1 MTARRLTK
9 QVVEE
14 LVPRGVDYVVWCGKL
29 PGFGCRVRTTGHKS
43 FIVMYRAGG
52 RNATPRKVTI
62 GVYGK
67 LTVEQARE
75 EAGKILAKAELGED
89 VALQRARTRA
99 EMTVSELCDEYM
111 REGVDHKKPSTLASD
126 VSRIECHIRPLLGR
140 KRIGAVTRADISQF
154 LRDVGMGKARRN
166 VKTRKHGRSIVRG
179 GRGAASRTVRL
190 LGGIFSYAVSRD
202 YLKENPCRGVQLY
215 KDKKGERFL
224 TTEEFRRLGET
235 LRLAETEGLPW
246 TFNEGKKAKHR
257 PMRPENQREV
267 FSRHVTAAIRL
278 LMLTGCRLREIL
290 HLRWEDVDFERGVL
304 NLPDSKTGR
313 KKVLIAGQAIA
324 ILDELERCGD
334 YVIAGNAPDK
344 PRADLNRPWRRVVQH
359 ARLVGFRLHD
369 LRHSYASVGAASGMG
384 LLALGKLLGHASLS
398 TTQRYA
404 HLADDPLRR
413 ASEHIANVIASALG
427 NE

>member
-1 MTARRLTK
+1 MTTKRLTK
-9 QVVEE
+9 QIIDG
-14 LVPRGVDYVVWCGKL
+14 LVPRPTDYVLWCGKL
-29 PGFGCRVRTTGHKS
+29 PGFGCRVRPSGHKS
-43 FIVMYRAGG
+43 FIAMYRAGG

-75 EAGKILAKAELGED
+75 EASKILAKAELGED
-89 VALQRARTRA
+89 VALLRARTRA

-111 REGVDHKKPSTLASD
+111 REGVDHKKPSTIATD
-126 VSRIECHIRPLLGR
+126 HSRIECHIRPLLGR
-140 KRIGAVTRADISQF
+140 KRIGVVTRADIGQF
-154 LRDVGMGKARRN
+154 LRDVAAGKARRN
-166 VKTRKHGRSIVRG
+166 TKTGKHGLSIVRG

-190 LGGIFSYAVSRD
+190 LGGIFSYAEHCD

-215 KDKKGERFL
+215 KDNKGERFL
-224 TTEEFRRLGET
+224 STEEFRRLGET
-235 LRLAETEGLPW
+235 LRVACTDGLPW
-246 TFNEGKKAKHR
+246 TFNAGKKTKHR
-257 PMRPENQREV
+257 PARPENQREV
-267 FSRHVTAAIRL
+267 FSTYMIAAIRL

-313 KKVLIAGQAIA
+313 KKVLIAGPAIA

-334 YVIAGNAPDK
+334 YVIAGKEPAK
-344 PRADLNRPWRRVVQH
+344 PRADLQRPWKRITQH
-359 ARLVGFRLHD
+359 ARLEGLRLHD
-369 LRHSYASVGAASGMG
+369 LRHSYASLGAASGMG
-384 LLALGKLLGHASLS
+384 LVALGKLLGHASPS

-413 ASEHIANVIASALG
+413 ASDHIASVISAAL
-427 NE
+427 NAE